1 MNFLH
6 GLGEGVD
13 ERTVQR
19 DIKTIE
25 NELDYVI
32 ERKGSHPNRWYEIV
46 EEPEEKTLVSR
57 YLEHAGLAE
66 ILRKEATKKRDQRR
80 SIYLDETQMTEGL
93 GHVAVILDAIKNN
106 IKLIVSHCKFGGEP
120 TERKVCPL
128 FLKQYRHR
136 WYLLA
141 REDESDRTKSFGLD
155 RILSVEPTDETFQF
169 AEKDNHEVMYGHVIG
184 LHGNEE
190 APETIRLW
198 SETTH
203 AGYLRSVKLHH
214 SQHEVGETD
223 GGVVFELH
231 LVPNY
236 EFFQQILMMESRVR
250 ILSPASA
257 IDHMKAMLVGIL
269 ERYK

>member
-1 MNFLH
+1 
-6 GLGEGVD
+6 
-13 ERTVQR
+13 
-19 DIKTIE
+19 
-25 NELDYVI
+25 
-32 ERKGSHPNRWYEIV
+32 
-46 EEPEEKTLVSR
+46 
-57 YLEHAGLAE
+57 
-66 ILRKEATKKRDQRR
+66 
-80 SIYLDETQMTEGL
+80 
-93 GHVAVILDAIKNN
+93 
-106 IKLIVSHCKFGGEP
+106 
-120 TERKVCPL
+120 
-128 FLKQYRHR
+128 
-136 WYLLA
+136 
-141 REDESDRTKSFGLD
+141 
-155 RILSVEPTDETFQF
+155 
-169 AEKDNHEVMYGHVIG
+169 MYGHVIG